1 MNLQL
6 SIHLHELSLVLY
18 NHISL
23 YRWDQIMAY
32 NVAESSFYV
41 VVVYVPTHELRQLE
55 HCVNIVYPCES
66 SDDTTVFLVT
76 VFLAAFEA

>member
-1 MNLQL
+1 
-6 SIHLHELSLVLY
+6 
-18 NHISL
+18 
-23 YRWDQIMAY
+23 MAY

-55 HCVNIVYPCES
+55 HCVNIVYPFES
-66 SDDTTVFLVT
+66 SDNTTVFLVT